1 MINHRLPI
9 DNVDARKLE
18 LEIYREFD
26 NNLKAL
32 EKEFMF
38 LKLYLFKIITIRKNI
53 RDSKWYL
60 LKFIFNT
67 KFSIIYAYLKH
78 NKKVIL
84 DFWKIKEGIK
94 IAKEGLK
101 EMDQS
106 PLTKIIKKYET
117 QS

>member
-1 MINHRLPI
+1 M
-9 DNVDARKLE
+9 KL
-18 LEIYREFD
+18 I
-26 NNLKAL
+26 
-32 EKEFMF
+32 
-38 LKLYLFKIITIRKNI
+38 
-53 RDSKWYL
+53 
-60 LKFIFNT
+60 KFIFNT
-67 KFSIIYAYLKH
+67 KLSIIYAYLKH